1 MCKRGLTVFLKIRPF
16 PASVSLFM
24 SFPNARDRIIHS
36 EQHLSKV
43 GFEPRIDGL
52 GSDRSA
58 NCATA
63 TIQWCKLFWSH
74 NCPFVF
80 ILKQLFYLFLSWCPR
95 KAPDP
100 LDAFVQCLLQFF
112 FTFSWLG
119 GAHAGF
125 DTLLAGSTVKI
136 KPTYLFSV
144 ILRVIK

>member
-16 PASVSLFM
+16 PASASLFM

-43 GFEPRIDGL
+43 GFEPRIGGL

-74 NCPFVF
+74 NFCPFVF
-80 ILKQLFYLFLSWCPR
+80 ILKQLFIYFCLHPQGRRQIRWMPLFSVC
-95 KAPDP
+95 
-100 LDAFVQCLLQFF
+100 CNF

-136 KPTYLFSV
+136 NYLLSV
-144 ILRVIK
+144 ICKVIT